1 MAKKGKNDSESH
13 ELAGIFK
20 ALADPTRVEIFQ
32 FLCRRCSHVMVEDG
46 DDTWMLAGPTA
57 GEVCSAV
64 SGSDKITAKISH
76 HLKEMRL
83 AGLIAVKRR
92 GKNMIC
98 GVRREAV
105 MRLRELLL
113 TAEPDDVHG
122 AIATDAMEHDQEP
135 READLAVLQ
144 RNGRLMAVSA
154 E

>member
-1 MAKKGKNDSESH
+1 MAKKKNESESH

-32 FLCRRCSHVMVEDG
+32 FLCKRCSHVMVEDG

-57 GEVCSAV
+57 GEVCHAV
-64 SGSDKITAKISH
+64 SGSAKITAKISH
-76 HLKEMRL
+76 HLKEMRV

-113 TAEPDDVHG
+113 TADPDDIRDD
-122 AIATDAMEHDQEP
+122 IANDNMEHDPEP

-144 RNGRLMAVSA
+144 RNGRLMAVA
-154 E
+154 AD